1 MCQGVKDGEKPGT
14 SKADRKQPGKQ
25 KGNRKEVSFWRA
37 GENVLE
43 TSEINSSVPLRTRQM
58 RAEKGTAP
66 LGNVVPQTEVF
77 LSRKAALG
85 SGENGRGKGCRR
97 IWVLM
102 GMASRGRSGFRGL
115 QAAESPQRAHREGVC
130 RGTVTQE

>member
-66 LGNVVPQTEVF
+66 LACDGGGFSRFDGDLDVKGLHLEV
-77 LSRKAALG
+77 G
-85 SGENGRGKGCRR
+85 
-97 IWVLM
+97 
-102 GMASRGRSGFRGL
+102 
-115 QAAESPQRAHREGVC
+115 H
-130 RGTVTQE
+130 